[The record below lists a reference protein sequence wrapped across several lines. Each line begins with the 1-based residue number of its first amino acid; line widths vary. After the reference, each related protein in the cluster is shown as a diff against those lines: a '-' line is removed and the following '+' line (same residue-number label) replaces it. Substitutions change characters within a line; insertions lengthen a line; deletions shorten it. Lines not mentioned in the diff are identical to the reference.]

1 MAKCRSVQL
10 IGHLT
15 DACFSFTCFCLYHT
29 LLEWGPGIIDGG
41 MDCRRPQKLIFLFH
55 FSYLFM
61 SSEIL
66 VLSKG
71 SGISNRS
78 VVLCCTLFV
87 SYPEANQAERYGSA
101 VRKAKATNTNRLD
114 TTVAR
119 TPEISYSTGNE

>member
-1 MAKCRSVQL
+1 
-10 IGHLT
+10 
-15 DACFSFTCFCLYHT
+15 
-29 LLEWGPGIIDGG
+29 
-41 MDCRRPQKLIFLFH
+41 
-55 FSYLFM
+55 M

-66 VLSKG
+66 VSFQREV

-87 SYPEANQAERYGSA
+87 SCPEANQAERYGSA